1 MHEDPAPRRL
11 PTCPSLKSD
20 ILALDIQDFG
30 ALVIDLR
37 ALPGGVDGF
46 TKVGEEKSEECR
58 VEATSLLW
66 LRDWD
71 STRYLRTST
80 CDAAARASHV
90 LPASESGGRAEEPH
104 WAQPA
109 RGLSN
114 SFCDDA
120 APQSRRA
127 LDMDRAKYKKM
138 QDRARAFI
146 EPFEASRAW
155 RCSKSFARSKF
166 MPSACSSLKFEL
178 KFSLLN
184 GLRRIGRKLAGG
196 NFSEFIN
203 RSCAKPCLR
212 MRKSTPEVYGH
223 HIFAPDQRN

>member
-1 MHEDPAPRRL
+1 MQEDPAPRRL
-11 PTCPSLKSD
+11 PTCPSLNSD
-20 ILALDIQDFG
+20 ILALDLPDFG
-30 ALVIDLR
+30 GLVADIR

-58 VEATSLLW
+58 VEAASLLW

-71 STRYLRTST
+71 CTRYLHTST

-90 LPASESGGRAEEPH
+90 LPASESGEDPEESH
-104 WAQPA
+104 WAQP
-109 RGLSN
+109 GLSN

-138 QDRARAFI
+138 QDRDFK
-146 EPFEASRAW
+146 ASRAW
-155 RCSKSFARSKF
+155 RCSKSFATKKF
-166 MPSACSSLKFEL
+166 VPSAFSSLKFEL
-178 KFSLLN
+178 KFILLN
-184 GLRRIGRKLAGG
+184 GLRRIGPSIGRLPGG
-196 NFSEFIN
+196 KFSEFIN
-203 RSCAKPCLR
+203 RSCANLKLG

-223 HIFAPDQRN
+223 SAG